1 MIDLEEFRTKLKI
14 FYQDVVHEVEE
25 QLEEVKGQIE
35 EAKLKS
41 AETLE
46 NVSDEVKQL
55 ELGITKKVEELY
67 TDTKE
72 TLGNNDLEY
81 PFVTSND
88 PEMTSMILKS
98 LTHIIYLLSRYNLHV
113 VLHVIRMTYKYEA

>member
-72 TLGNNDLEY
+72 TLGKHDLKD
-81 PFVTSND
+81 PFIT
-88 PEMTSMILKS
+88 PKMTSIIVKSPIWTILYRI
-98 LTHIIYLLSRYNLHV
+98 L
-113 VLHVIRMTYKYEA
+113 

>member
-72 TLGNNDLEY
+72 TLGKNDLKD
-81 PFVTSND
+81 PFIT
-88 PEMTSMILKS
+88 PKMTSIIVKSPIWTILYRI
-98 LTHIIYLLSRYNLHV
+98 L
-113 VLHVIRMTYKYEA
+113 